1 MSENVIDYYPGANW
15 ASLSGNF
22 GPEQLREIA
31 EEIEEKYK
39 EVKDGDTE

>member
-31 EEIEEKYK
+31 DTIEKSYK
-39 EVKDGDTE
+39 GIKDDQE